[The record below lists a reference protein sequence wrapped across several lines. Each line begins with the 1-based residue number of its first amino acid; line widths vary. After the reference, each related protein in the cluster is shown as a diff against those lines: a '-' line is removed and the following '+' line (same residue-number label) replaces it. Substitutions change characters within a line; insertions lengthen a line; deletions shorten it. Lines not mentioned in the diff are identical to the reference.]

1 MAVQP
6 SQCHGEVTPEVN
18 QEGNACW
25 HCHINIP
32 ACHQS
37 KSWDGFSSFTL
48 PNSVTHQMRD
58 SCCMARCT
66 GKWGG
71 MGSTGAV
78 LPPPL
83 QMIPLALVPSNKQPK
98 RLPQGCPQHQTST
111 EWSPCS
117 KRPLTLCHVYCLPDA
132 AQDTA
137 SPSLLSAPTISP
149 PLLLRFRPSRC
160 WVVRLSSR
168 ETLKVPPWTPV
179 AVCTLWVWSLCQV
192 NAAALTPS
200 APLYEQPRTHRW
212 RALLSHSQAHTRPH
226 PSKAQSKTQSCLY
239 TNIPERRNHM
249 WQMLLHCLMHHLKPF
264 GDCMAVMSNLA
275 RILSRDHTVWIRA
288 LWRSLA
294 GLKARK
300 LC

>member
-1 MAVQP
+1 MQARLNIYSRLSTQRCSCSTVQHKRSHLPGRCAALHMVLAMAVQP
-6 SQCHGEVTPEVN
+6 SQCHREVTPEVN
-18 QEGNACW
+18 QEGNARW

-71 MGSTGAV
+71 TGSTGAV

-83 QMIPLALVPSNKQPK
+83 QMIPLALVPSDEQPK

-137 SPSLLSAPTISP
+137 SPPTISP

-160 WVVRLSSR
+160 
-168 ETLKVPPWTPV
+168 
-179 AVCTLWVWSLCQV
+179 
-192 NAAALTPS
+192 
-200 APLYEQPRTHRW
+200 
-212 RALLSHSQAHTRPH
+212 
-226 PSKAQSKTQSCLY
+226 
-239 TNIPERRNHM
+239 
-249 WQMLLHCLMHHLKPF
+249 
-264 GDCMAVMSNLA
+264 
-275 RILSRDHTVWIRA
+275 
-288 LWRSLA
+288 
-294 GLKARK
+294 
-300 LC
+300 